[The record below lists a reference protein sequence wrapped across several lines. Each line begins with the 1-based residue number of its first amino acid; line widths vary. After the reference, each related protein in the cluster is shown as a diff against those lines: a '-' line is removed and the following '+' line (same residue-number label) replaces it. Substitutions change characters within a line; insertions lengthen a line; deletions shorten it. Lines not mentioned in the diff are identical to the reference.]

1 MKILIVDDSRA
12 MRTLI
17 RRTLRGGRYVGAVI
31 QEVENGRQALD
42 AVRTGS
48 PDLVLANWN
57 MREMTGI
64 ELLETLQAAGVA
76 SRFGFIT
83 SDASDGNRA
92 RALAAGACFLIGK
105 PFTRAGLRHVVD
117 EVVALRDE
125 TKPEFA
131 RLVVPG
137 AQ

>member
-64 ELLETLQAAGVA
+64 ELLEALQAAGVP

-83 SDASDGNRA
+83 SDASEGNRA

-105 PFTRAGLRHVVD
+105 PFTRAGLRHAVD
-117 EVVALRDE
+117 EVAVPRGPTLHE
-125 TKPEFA
+125 PPE
-131 RLVVPG
+131 LLIPG
-137 AQ
+137 TH

>member
-17 RRTLRGGRYVGAVI
+17 RRTLRGGRYVGAVV

-42 AVRTGS
+42 AVRAGS

-64 ELLETLQAAGVA
+64 ELLETLHAAGSR

-83 SDASDGNRA
+83 SDASEENRA

-117 EVVALRDE
+117 EIAALAHATR
-125 TKPEFA
+125 PEL
-131 RLVVPG
+131 RELLVPG
-137 AQ
+137 AH